1 MTKPERKKKAC
12 INKKCRHKGKL
23 QDLKTQ
29 FCYDR
34 KADDLKSSWCKT
46 CRVAKS
52 KKYSESTKL
61 NPMNKVDMKEETSG
75 DWLRGVKQNQKIKRE
90 ILYGE

>member
-12 INKKCRHKGKL
+12 INKKCKHKGKL
-23 QDLKTQ
+23 QDLGTQ

-52 KKYSESTKL
+52 KKYKESEKL
-61 NPMNKVDMKEETSG
+61 NPMNKVDMKEAVQDIGSTIKS
-75 DWLRGVKQNQKIKRE
+75 NQKIKRE
-90 ILYGE
+90 ILYGL

>member
-12 INKKCRHKGKL
+12 INKKCKHKGKL

-61 NPMNKVDMKEETSG
+61 NPMSSAEMNEAVQDIGSTIKS
-75 DWLRGVKQNQKIKRE
+75 NQKIKRE
-90 ILYGE
+90 ILYGL